1 MLDGLKV
8 GNEALKKANE
18 MFSIGEIEQIMDDT
32 SEAVE
37 KQNEISA
44 ILSGM
49 MISRLFGIFYIFC
62 VISRNFCQFFFAL
75 SVISRN
81 FYFSNFSIF
90 RTTKSGGRRRCFE
103 RA

>member
-49 MISRLFGIFYIFC
+49 IWFHEFLANVFTFC
-62 VISRNFCQFFFAL
+62 VISRKFWHFFY
-75 SVISRN
+75 N
-81 FYFSNFSIF
+81 
-90 RTTKSGGRRRCFE
+90 
-103 RA
+103 

>member
-62 VISRNFCQFFFAL
+62 VISRNFCQFFF
-75 SVISRN
+75 
-81 FYFSNFSIF
+81 SIECDF
-90 RTTKSGGRRRCFE
+90 TKFLFFQFFHF
-103 RA
+103 